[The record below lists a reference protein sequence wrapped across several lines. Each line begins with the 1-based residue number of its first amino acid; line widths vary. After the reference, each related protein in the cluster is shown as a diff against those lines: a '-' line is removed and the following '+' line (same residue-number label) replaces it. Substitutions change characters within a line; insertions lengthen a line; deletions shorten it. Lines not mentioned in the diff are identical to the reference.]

1 MTATRKRPPTREE
14 PQTLARPLAGSLP
27 IEAPMAPELDSRS
40 VASFARESLAARLA
54 TVWRELEAIAAF
66 RTAVE
71 PVHRLRVAT
80 RRCLAAIECF
90 EPILCRRRA
99 AWFGRRLHHLRRL
112 AGEARDLDV
121 LVDQLAAST
130 TSDASVEQRQEDRFR
145 HRLARMLAHEA
156 HASRDPLVSD
166 LETLLSSNWS
176 ERSTELLDTLDTT
189 GQRRSLR
196 PFARRR
202 LQIVSRRFLAAAGLH
217 EQRERDLHR
226 LRILGK
232 KLRYSLEI
240 LGPLLPAD
248 PVEEFLA
255 SLESMQAKLG
265 GFTDHA
271 AAVDRLRGLSRKP
284 GAGHLGGLT
293 ATLIAQE
300 TKATARAAERFR
312 RWWTRKRRK
321 AFRACLQAC
330 LAAEWRKS
338 LPPQEAATDDSRQPR
353 HFPGLPAWKKA
364 MDGLSHGHRG
374 EPAVP

>member
-1 MTATRKRPPTREE
+1 MTATRRRAPPWEE
-14 PQTLARPLAGSLP
+14 PQNLPRPLPGSLP
-27 IEAPMAPELDSRS
+27 LEAPRAPESGHRS

-54 TVWRELEAIAAF
+54 AVWRELEAIAAST
-66 RTAVE
+66 TAVE

-90 EPILCRRRA
+90 EPILGRRRA
-99 AWFGRRLHHLRRL
+99 TWLSRRLHHLRRL

-130 TSDASVEQRQEDRFR
+130 TPDASAERRQEARCR

-156 HASRDPLVSD
+156 QASREPLVAA
-166 LETLLSSNWS
+166 LETLLASNWS

-189 GQRRSLR
+189 GRHRSIR

-202 LQIVSRRFLAAAGLH
+202 LQIISRRFLAAAGPRGP
-217 EQRERDLHR
+217 RERDLHR

-240 LGPLLPAD
+240 LGPVLPAD
-248 PVEEFLA
+248 PVAEFLA

-271 AAVDRLRGLSRKP
+271 AAVDRLRELSRKP
-284 GAGHLGGLT
+284 VASHLGDLT
-293 ATLIAQE
+293 ASLIAQE
-300 TKATARAAERFR
+300 TKATAQAAERFR

-321 AFRACLQAC
+321 AFRDCLQAC
-330 LAAEWRKS
+330 LAADRGKR
-338 LPPQEAATDDSRQPR
+338 LPPQKAVTDDTRKHPP
-353 HFPGLPAWKKA
+353 FPGLPTQKGA
-364 MDGLSHGHRG
+364 MDGLAHGHRK
-374 EPAVP
+374 EATVS